1 MFPAKVRYS
10 GDSIGYALGAIL
22 GGAFAPMI
30 AQWIIGTTGESWRIG
45 VYIAV
50 LSVISL
56 ISVST
61 VKDPQGVDL
70 NVRDNAA

>member
-1 MFPAKVRYS
+1 
-10 GDSIGYALGAIL
+10 
-22 GGAFAPMI
+22 MI

-50 LSVISL
+50 LSAISL
-56 ISVST
+56 ITVST

-70 NVRDNAA
+70 NVRDGAT